1 MAFLNLKNILLT
13 KISNVQKMKY
23 HMISFILN
31 SGKGKA
37 IGAEKRHN
45 GYLGQRLN
53 TKSCKNFFEVIQV
66 F

>member
-37 IGAEKRHN
+37 IGAEKRHIMVTW
-45 GYLGQRLN
+45 GRDWTQRAVRIFLR
-53 TKSCKNFFEVIQV
+53 
-66 F
+66 